1 MTLAFTRNAA
11 IDICVPVYNASAF
24 VDETLQSILA
34 QDFSDFNVLISVD
47 QSNDESARICRRYEA
62 DKRVRVYE
70 HARRLGYVGNS
81 NFLMCEARAPLM
93 KFALH
98 DDLLFPD
105 EIGILHEFMTR
116 EPGCSIAIPGIIGF
130 GENSLDFDQHEVR
143 GPALRRMLD
152 IIMNQ
157 RSAAAFHGLVR
168 IDPVPALRP
177 MLPNGYLR
185 DCEADVYWMAMAA
198 LAGELRHAEGAM
210 ERKRFLPSMT
220 SLAWC
225 PQTAKEGRELLV
237 QHTARLTELAFTT
250 CQDDPERNQVLMAAL
265 VRLRGEGLNWGV
277 PKLNRARLLFNSR
290 VQREFIRS
298 LSGPAAEFA
307 RNANVATLLKCI
319 ENDRGVVGASR
330 LARQYEK
337 AVNRGRRARA
347 EAIYNEALEMD
358 PLAGW
363 LRPFPESLD
372 SLAVLPDQGAGL

>member
-1 MTLAFTRNAA
+1 MTAALTRKAM
-11 IDICVPVYNASAF
+11 IDICVPVYNAAAF

-34 QDFSDFNVLISVD
+34 QDFTDFNVLISVD
-47 QSNDESARICRRYEA
+47 QSDDESARICRRYEV

-70 HARRLGYVGNS
+70 HTRRLGYVGNS

-98 DDLLFPD
+98 DDLLSRN
-105 EIGILHEFMTR
+105 EIGILHDFMAR
-116 EPGCSIAIPGIIGF
+116 EPACAIAIPTILGF
-130 GENSLDFDQHEVR
+130 GEHHLDFDQHEVR

-157 RSAAAFHGLVR
+157 QSVAAFHGLVR
-168 IDPVPALRP
+168 IDPSPQLRP

-198 LAGELRHAEGAM
+198 LNGELRRVEGAI
-210 ERKRFLPSMT
+210 EHKRFLPSMA

-225 PQTAKEGRELLV
+225 PQTAKEARKLLV
-237 QHTARLTELAFTT
+237 QQTGRLAELAFTI
-250 CQDDPERNQVLMAAL
+250 CGDDQERTQVLLAAL

-277 PKLNRARLLFNSR
+277 RKLARARPLFNTR
-290 VQREFIRS
+290 VQREFIGS

-307 RNANVATLLKCI
+307 RKADISELLK
-319 ENDRGVVGASR
+319 NMKQDGGVVGASR
-330 LARQYEK
+330 LGRRLQT
-337 AVNRGRRARA
+337 AVNRGRRAQA
-347 EAIYNEALEMD
+347 ESLYNQALKMD

-363 LRPFPESLD
+363 AGPFRKKLD
-372 SLAVLPDQGAGL
+372 GLATAA

>member
-1 MTLAFTRNAA
+1 MTAAFTRNAA
-11 IDICVPVYNASAF
+11 IDICVPVYNAAAF
-24 VDETLQSILA
+24 VDETMQSILA
-34 QDFSDFNVLISVD
+34 QDFTDFNVLISVD
-47 QSNDESARICRRYEA
+47 QSDDESARICRCYEV
-62 DKRVRVYE
+62 DKRVRVYA
-70 HARRLGYVGNS
+70 HTRRLGYVGNS

-105 EIGILHEFMTR
+105 EIGILYEFMLR
-116 EPGCSIAIPGIIGF
+116 EPGCSIAIPSIIGF

-157 RSAAAFHGLVR
+157 RSVAAIHGLVR

-198 LAGELRHAEGAM
+198 LTGDLRHAEGAI
-210 ERKRFLPSMT
+210 ERKRFLPSMA

-225 PQTAKEGRELLV
+225 PRTSKEAMELLV
-237 QHTARLTELAFTT
+237 QHTVRLTELAFTV
-250 CQDDPERNQVLMAAL
+250 CQDDQERTQVLMAAL
-265 VRLRGEGLNWGV
+265 VRLRGEGLNWGLR
-277 PKLNRARLLFNSR
+277 KLTRARPLFNTR
-290 VQREFIRS
+290 VQRKFVRS

-307 RNANVATLLKCI
+307 RKTNVATLLKDI
-319 ENDRGVVGASR
+319 ENDSGVVGASR
-330 LARQYEK
+330 LARKYEK
-337 AVNRGRRARA
+337 AVNRGRHAHA
-347 EAIYNEALEMD
+347 EALYNEALRMD

-363 LRPFPESLD
+363 VRPFRE
-372 SLAVLPDQGAGL
+372 